1 METIYILTNESMPNL
16 IKIGFTKR
24 DDLNVRI
31 KELYTTGV
39 PLPFNIYYAC
49 LVENA
54 KRTEDILHELFKE
67 NRINEKREF
76 FQLDPDKVV
85 IALSLLNPINIT
97 PDEKDYLTTEEI
109 KDIEKIETKRLKNF
123 TFSEVNIPI
132 NTTLTF
138 ARDPN
143 IICTVHS
150 DNTVIYEN
158 EILTLT
164 EAARKTNLIPYKE
177 LQGPKFWMY
186 ENETLT
192 NRRKKFLTA

>member
-16 IKIGFTKR
+16 IKIGLTKR
-24 DDLNVRI
+24 DDLNIRI

-49 LVENA
+49 LVNDS
-54 KRTEDILHELFKE
+54 KRTEDILHKLFKE

-76 FQLDPDKVV
+76 FQIDPEKVV
-85 IALSLLNPINIT
+85 VALSLLNPINIT

-123 TFSEVNIPI
+123 TFSEVDIPI
-132 NTTLTF
+132 NTILNF

-143 IICTVHS
+143 ITCLVHS
-150 DNTVIYEN
+150 DTTVIYEN

-192 NRRKKFLTA
+192 KRRKKFLTA

>member
-16 IKIGFTKR
+16 IKIGLTKR
-24 DDLNVRI
+24 DDLNIRI

-49 LVENA
+49 LVNDS
-54 KRTEDILHELFKE
+54 KRTEDILHKLFKE
-67 NRINEKREF
+67 NRINKKREF
-76 FQLDPDKVV
+76 FQIDPEKV
-85 IALSLLNPINIT
+85 ITALSLLNPINIT

-123 TFSEVNIPI
+123 TFSEVDIPI
-132 NTTLTF
+132 NTILNF

-143 IICTVHS
+143 ITCLVHS
-150 DNTVIYEN
+150 DTTVIYEN

-177 LQGPKFWMY
+177 LQGPKFWMF

>member
-16 IKIGFTKR
+16 IKIGLTKR
-24 DDLNVRI
+24 DDLNIRI

-49 LVENA
+49 LVNDS
-54 KRTEDILHELFKE
+54 KRTEDILHKLFKE

-76 FQLDPDKVV
+76 FQIDPEKVV
-85 IALSLLNPINIT
+85 VALSLLNPINIT

-123 TFSEVNIPI
+123 TFSEVDIPI
-132 NTTLTF
+132 NTILNF

-143 IICTVHS
+143 ITCLVHS
-150 DNTVIYEN
+150 DTTVIYEN

-177 LQGPKFWMY
+177 LQGPKFWMF